1 MQPHPYSLT
10 PKAASLEELIQ
21 KAKTFVAA
29 AKAPA
34 TLKAHRNDWRDFE
47 TWCREHQLTSLPSTP
62 ETVALFIAD
71 RASTLASG
79 TITRRLT
86 SITKAHQAA
95 GFTDSPATARHF
107 IIGETPKGIRRTI
120 GAAQHG
126 KDPLLSADIRR
137 IVAAGREDLLGL
149 RDSAVVLVGFAGGF
163 RRSELAGI
171 HLCDLKFSADGVV
184 VAVRKSKTDQEGA
197 GREVGLPFGA
207 SQDTCPARALSQW
220 LDRAAIREG
229 PVFRSVGR
237 YGHVSL
243 RGLHTDSIGKL
254 LKCAAG
260 RAGLKVEELGGHS
273 LRAGCVTQAAMN
285 GVREFVIMRQTGH
298 KTIATLRRYIRSG
311 EIFRENAAAGLGIYS
326 RCQCPGNF
334 TSRALA
340 SCQTQDLQ
348 SSFKMV
354 ASVFTESVG
363 SDFCAAHDGHA
374 LWRCSRESLIRL
386 PLFCR
391 EAGIHETPSKSPV
404 PDSPLSILLRQRID
418 PTGCSL
424 VVQRGK
430 GVE

>member
-21 KAKTFVAA
+21 KTKTFVAA

-34 TLKAHRNDWRDFE
+34 TLKAYRNDWRDFE
-47 TWCREHQLTSLPSTP
+47 TWCREHQLPSLPSTP

-95 GFTDSPATARHF
+95 GFTNSPSTTRHF
-107 IIGETPKGIRRTI
+107 VVGETLKGIRRTI

-137 IVAAGREDLLGL
+137 IVAARREDLLGL
-149 RDSAVVLVGFAGGF
+149 RDSALVLVGFAGGF

-207 SQDTCPARALSQW
+207 SQDTCPVRALSQW

-254 LKCAAG
+254 LKRAAG

-285 GVREFVIMRQTGH
+285 GVREFVIMKQTGH

-311 EIFRENAAAGLGIYS
+311 EIFRENAAAGLGI
-326 RCQCPGNF
+326 
-334 TSRALA
+334 
-340 SCQTQDLQ
+340 
-348 SSFKMV
+348 
-354 ASVFTESVG
+354 
-363 SDFCAAHDGHA
+363 
-374 LWRCSRESLIRL
+374 
-386 PLFCR
+386 
-391 EAGIHETPSKSPV
+391 
-404 PDSPLSILLRQRID
+404 
-418 PTGCSL
+418 
-424 VVQRGK
+424 
-430 GVE
+430 